1 MADKLLIILMNTD
14 PTNPAQISAPIKQAR
29 VAAAM
34 DYEVEIILGGRS
46 GNLARRGL
54 AETLIMREGEAETVY
69 DLLKLACEEGVKVKL
84 CRTALDLPGSEII
97 DEIDEVVG
105 DAYLISEAMDDD
117 TVTLTY

>member
-14 PTNPAQISAPIKQAR
+14 PTNPALISAPIKQAR

-34 DYEVEIILGGRS
+34 DYEVEIILCGRA

-69 DLLKLACEEGVKVKL
+69 DLLKLACEDGVRFKV
-84 CRTALDLPGSEII
+84 CRTALDVAGSEMI

-117 TVTLTY
+117 TVTLSY